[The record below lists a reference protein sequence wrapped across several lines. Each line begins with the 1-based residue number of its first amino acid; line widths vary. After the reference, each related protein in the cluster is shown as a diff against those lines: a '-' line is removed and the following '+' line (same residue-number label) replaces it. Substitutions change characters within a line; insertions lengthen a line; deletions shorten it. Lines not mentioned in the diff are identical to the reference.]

1 MQNVKTKSHDSITAF
16 KDKTETIISAF
27 SFHTSY
33 YNQSAVKLS
42 QCGKQRHAA
51 KYASNIVKILEG
63 NVARTSLL
71 FQICCN
77 CVRVSFKTII
87 Y

>member
-1 MQNVKTKSHDSITAF
+1 MQNIKTKSHDSITAF
-16 KDKTETIISAF
+16 KDKTETIITIISAF

-63 NVARTSLL
+63 NGARTSLL

-77 CVRVSFKTII
+77 
-87 Y
+87 